1 MSIENFGIK
10 LRRPV
15 AEVSVT
21 AADNTAAMSLLVIAI
36 VLAAAL
42 RQTSA
47 VSRTSL
53 L

>member
-1 MSIENFGIK
+1 MSIEHFGIK
-10 LRRPV
+10 LRGLV
-15 AEVSVT
+15 VEASVT
-21 AADNTAAMSLLVIAI
+21 AAGNRTAMSLLVVAI